1 MEIFRINPGLN
12 KNKEIT
18 TWQWLARIVPMVYLM
33 ALLLIITI
41 GLDSWANILI
51 CTTLTILSTFAIGW
65 WWWAMD
71 TIRHLM
77 GMFDRNLKR
86 YEEIADELSDVRVEL
101 RQHLPPGKKSARST
115 RNIK

>member
-33 ALLLIITI
+33 ASLLIITI

-51 CTTLTILSTFAIGW
+51 CTTLTILSTFAIGCGGGPW
-65 WWWAMD
+65 
-71 TIRHLM
+71 IL
-77 GMFDRNLKR
+77 
-86 YEEIADELSDVRVEL
+86 
-101 RQHLPPGKKSARST
+101 
-115 RNIK
+115 